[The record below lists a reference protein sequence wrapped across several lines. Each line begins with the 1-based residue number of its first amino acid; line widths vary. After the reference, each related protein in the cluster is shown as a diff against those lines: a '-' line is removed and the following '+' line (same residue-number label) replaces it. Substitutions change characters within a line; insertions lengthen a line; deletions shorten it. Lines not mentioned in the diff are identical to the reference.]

1 MSSIDINSSNIPLGS
16 HTLDIYAIDGVGNTS
31 NAIRINIIKPKVLNV
46 KDYGA
51 RGDGNTDD
59 TLAIW
64 NAIQAARA
72 NGNGIIYFPR
82 GVYFISH
89 NHPEL
94 TYPLNPSDPIFKLR
108 ARNVTSAVPL
118 NIVFLGDSPTQSIL
132 LKDYGSLFDTADV
145 SNIAWKNLGF
155 KWFPPDIDIT
165 VTYNNQTK
173 TFHSYDA
180 PRAIWFRGWR
190 DTNPTVRM
198 WAESRNIVIENC
210 MYEGSLSPDPAYTYP
225 YGDASP
231 IACSWNCVVTDITVK
246 NCIFRKTQMDGAEF
260 IQPDKPDQNLYSP
273 KAGNIYF
280 LNNEIYDIGGAND
293 IVGAGISIYVNIE
306 GMQGIVRNNKFV
318 GSPYK
323 SVGIG
328 WGGSNT
334 IFEDNTILNCDTG
347 MQLTRAENCI
357 VRRNIIDLSG
367 HPTVAGPIQHSGI
380 SLDGGKNIRIEN
392 NTVTGADRIG
402 IRIVTNA
409 RVQFADN
416 IIISSNNIYDNGKN
430 TTLSGDQ
437 RAGIR
442 IYTPDQTSY
451 PITNIIITNNTV
463 RNTLGT
469 QVYGIYVTNT
479 PSVSITSNTISGHRW
494 RNLVVPNGAYVAD
507 NYLS

>member
-1 MSSIDINSSNIPLGS
+1 MSSVDINSSNIPLGS
-16 HTLDIYAIDGVGNTS
+16 HTLDIYATDRTGNTS
-31 NAIRINIIKPKVLNV
+31 NAIRMNIIKPRVFNV

-155 KWFPPDIDIT
+155 KWFPPEIDIT

-173 TFHSYDA
+173 TFHGYDA
-180 PRAIWFRGWR
+180 PRAIWFRGWWGAGS
-190 DTNPTVRM
+190 TIRM
-198 WAESRNIVIENC
+198 WAESRNLVIENC
-210 MYEGSLSPDPAYTYP
+210 IYEGSINPEPTYNYP
-225 YGDASP
+225 YGEASA
-231 IACSWNCVVTDITVK
+231 IACANNSLVTDVTVK
-246 NCIFRKTQMDGAEF
+246 NCIFRKVQLDGAEF
-260 IQPDKPDQNLYSP
+260 AQTPKPSNDLYSP
-273 KAGNIYF
+273 MIGNIYF
-280 LNNEIYDIGGAND
+280 LNNEIYDIASSSQ
-293 IVGAGISIYVNIE
+293 VGSGISIVVNIE

-328 WGGSNT
+328 WGGNNT
-334 IFEDNTILNCDTG
+334 IFEDNTIFSCDTG
-347 MQLTRAENCI
+347 IHLIKSENCI
-357 VRRNIIDLSG
+357 VRRNIIDLSS
-367 HPTVAGPIQHSGI
+367 HTTVVTDIQHNGI
-380 SLDGGKNIRIEN
+380 TLSGGKNITVEN
-392 NTVTGADRIG
+392 NTVTGAKRIG
-402 IRIVTNA
+402 IAITIRDNA
-409 RVQFADN
+409 QFADN
-416 IIISSNNIYDNGKN
+416 IIISSNNIYDNGRN

-437 RAGIR
+437 RSGIR
-442 IYTPDQTSY
+442 IYTPNQTSY
-451 PITNIIITNNTV
+451 PITNIIITNNII

-479 PSVSITSNTISGHRW
+479 TSVQITYNTISGHGSK
-494 RNLVVPNGAYVAD
+494 NLVVPNGAYVEG
-507 NYLS
+507 NNLS